1 MSLDTKDYWENRLRG
16 EYSLLGVGDIG
27 LGLAYNQ
34 WLYRIRKRVFHGIV
48 RWRWRRNLPG
58 RVLDVGSGTGF
69 YIDLWRGLGV
79 RELTGS
85 DLTEVAVEKLAERFK
100 GTAFR
105 QMDISQD
112 LPAEMLHEKF
122 DAISVFDVL
131 FHIVD
136 DEKYDHAV
144 KNLAALL
151 VPGGVMLYS
160 DNFTEEKQDIGH
172 QSSRTWKDISA
183 TLEKHGLHVRRRFP
197 MFVFMNDPVKTRSRL
212 LRKFFSIVTR
222 IVRRSEFFGGLMGA
236 LLYLP
241 ELVATALCSSGPS
254 TDILVLERR

>member
-1 MSLDTKDYWENRLRG
+1 MSLDTKDYWEKRLRG

-34 WLYRIRKRVFHGIV
+34 WLYRVRRHVFHRIV
-48 RWRWRRNLPG
+48 RWRWRRNAPG

-69 YIDLWRGLGV
+69 YVDLWRDLGV
-79 RELTGS
+79 REWTGS
-85 DLTEVAVEKLAERFK
+85 DLTEVAVEKLAERFS
-100 GTAFR
+100 GTGFR

-112 LPAEMLHEKF
+112 LPEEMAPASFE
-122 DAISVFDVL
+122 AISVFDVL

-136 DEKYDHAV
+136 DKKFDHAV

-151 VPGGVMLYS
+151 VPGGVLLYS
-160 DNFTEEKQDIGH
+160 DNFTDEKQDIGH
-172 QSSRTWKDISA
+172 QSSRSWSDISA
-183 TLEKHGLHVRRRFP
+183 ILEKHGLRVRRRFP

-212 LRKFFSIVTR
+212 LRKFFSVITR
-222 IVRRSEFFGGLMGA
+222 FVRRGEFCGNAMGA

-241 ELVATALCSSGPS
+241 ELLATAVCSSGPS
-254 TDILVLERR
+254 TDILVLEKR